1 MLDGR
6 LNGVVT
12 ATRSFGDFWF
22 KQKTA
27 KKLIPDII
35 AQAATNSGVNSR
47 SGSSTTPAEQGVTVD
62 YMLSEPEVA

>member
-12 ATRSFGDFWF
+12 ATRSLGDFWF

-35 AQAATNSGVNSR
+35 AKAVANSGANSR
-47 SGSSTTPAEQGVTVD
+47 SGSSLAQVEQNVTVD